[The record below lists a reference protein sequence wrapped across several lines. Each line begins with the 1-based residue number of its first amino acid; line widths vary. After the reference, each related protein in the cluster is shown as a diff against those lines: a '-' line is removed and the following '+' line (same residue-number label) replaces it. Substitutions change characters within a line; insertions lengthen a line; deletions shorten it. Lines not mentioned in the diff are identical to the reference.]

1 MMNPL
6 VAALAFA
13 VCIAA
18 APAFSQQ
25 EPLSAVETAKI
36 KAEVAK
42 AGDDYLA
49 TFSKEDWKDVAE
61 NVYSHPAISI
71 GPKGVEAIDT
81 AMQIADYTSNVK
93 NLKSMGWVKSA
104 FFNPTICVLNANT
117 ALLSGKFR
125 RYDKD
130 NKVIFE
136 AAEMAL
142 FGKAPGGWKIVGL
155 FAHPVDKVVSCKD

>member
-1 MMNPL
+1 MMNL
-6 VAALAFA
+6 FVAALAFA

-18 APAFSQQ
+18 TPAFSQHK
-25 EPLSAVETAKI
+25 PLSALETAKI
-36 KAEVAK
+36 KAEIAK
-42 AGDDYLA
+42 AGDDYLLA
-49 TFSKEDWKDVAE
+49 FSKEDWKGVAE
-61 NVYSHPAISI
+61 SVYSHPAISI
-71 GPKGVEAIDT
+71 GPMGVEAIDT
-81 AMQIADYTSNVK
+81 A
-93 NLKSMGWVKSA
+93 KSMGWVKSA

-142 FGKAPGGWKIVGL
+142 FGKAPDGWKIVGL
-155 FAHPVDKVVSCKD
+155 FAHPVDQVVSCKD